1 MARNR
6 KRGRRGNG
14 DGGHREDRQERDD
27 AGPSQTRSL
36 QHQPQSSQ
44 SHVRSRDAG
53 NGSSAARDV
62 SVTRSSSFQ
71 TSNHPAFDRLP
82 PFVQELL
89 TVLDASGP
97 PKLDEDLLHDLY
109 LHHISEKTSDPYSPS
124 SDALTRVKDPLSSA
138 IFGEKLSLRTQGNS
152 LSNSRKENAPTD
164 DADPKSESLMPTTS
178 TPSLDQFLQEI
189 SALLRERN
197 GVKLAS
203 YLLIEPP
210 YPAAYEAL
218 IDDIKQ
224 NYAKDNGH
232 ALENKLKAALPEARD
247 GLDGTPWSAFT
258 TVMITYFGFLRD
270 VDIESLLHTY
280 RLLSNLVSK
289 CNSALKHASMGAI
302 ILPTVV
308 AYSRVFARLAAGL
321 EKQPELIAHEQ
332 PRTTEGEGARETLSE
347 KAANVMRQALVLCL
361 KDKSPAIDKPQG
373 KQIGIYAIANIC
385 LKILFNC
392 HKIKG
397 AETIIASIQE
407 NSPPLELFPASERV
421 TYLYYVGR
429 YWYIRR
435 EPYPGLLAL
444 ETAYRQCRA
453 VDIKQRRLILIFL
466 MAASLCLGRFPSQQL
481 YSRPEAEGL
490 AEKFQPICQAIAKGD
505 LTAYRQAVDWDNPNT
520 AWFLHYR
527 IFIQLRTF
535 CELLIQRSLIR
546 KTFLLCGDPGDA
558 EARKAPT
565 LNFKDVHTVMSFLES
580 RALVSKE
587 RQAPMS
593 GQHATSSIFGSQL
606 PDPLKIFVHPEFEG
620 IVDPKDRKPREIT
633 GFEIESTM
641 SGLIAQGF
649 LNGFLS
655 HRQQKFAIQGAVKKG
670 ALEAGFPTPWEAF
683 CARMDDDV
691 PGWVKK

>member
-1 MARNR
+1 
-6 KRGRRGNG
+6 
-14 DGGHREDRQERDD
+14 
-27 AGPSQTRSL
+27 
-36 QHQPQSSQ
+36 
-44 SHVRSRDAG
+44 
-53 NGSSAARDV
+53 
-62 SVTRSSSFQ
+62 
-71 TSNHPAFDRLP
+71 
-82 PFVQELL
+82 
-89 TVLDASGP
+89 
-97 PKLDEDLLHDLY
+97 
-109 LHHISEKTSDPYSPS
+109 
-124 SDALTRVKDPLSSA
+124 
-138 IFGEKLSLRTQGNS
+138 
-152 LSNSRKENAPTD
+152 
-164 DADPKSESLMPTTS
+164 MPTIS

-197 GVKLAS
+197 GVKIAS

-218 IDDIKQ
+218 IGEIKQ
-224 NYAKDNGH
+224 HYAKDNAH

-247 GLDGTPWSAFT
+247 GLDGSPWTAFI

-289 CNSALKHASMGAI
+289 CNSALKHTSMGVL
-302 ILPTVV
+302 ILPTVI
-308 AYSRVFARLAAGL
+308 AYSRVFARLATGL

-332 PRTTEGEGARETLSE
+332 PRTTEGEGARETLPE

-361 KDKSPAIDKPQG
+361 KDKSRAINKPEG
-373 KQIGIYAIANIC
+373 KQTGIYAIANIC

-453 VDIKQRRLILIFL
+453 VDIKHRRLILIFL
-466 MAASLCLGRFPSQQL
+466 IASSVCLGRFPSQQL
-481 YSRPEAEGL
+481 YNRPEAEGL

-505 LTAYRQAVDWDNPNT
+505 LTAYRQAIDYDNPNT
-520 AWFLHYR
+520 AWFMHYR
-527 IFIQLRTF
+527 IFLQLRTF

-565 LNFKDVHTVMSFLES
+565 LNFTDVLTVMRFLES
-580 RALVSKE
+580 RALVPKE
-587 RQAPMS
+587 QQAPLL
-593 GQHATSSIFGSQL
+593 GQRTTSSVPGSQI
-606 PDPLKIFVHPEFEG
+606 PDPLKIFVHPEFAD
-620 IVDPKDRKPREIT
+620 IVDPEDRKPREIT